1 MSANHK
7 AAVEY
12 SLNHH
17 HMANEDNL
25 AQAYIEL
32 REQCFKVLKAAHDR
46 EQMQELC
53 KLSRMLGDK

>member
-1 MSANHK
+1 
-7 AAVEY
+7 
-12 SLNHH
+12 
-17 HMANEDNL
+17 MANEDNL

-32 REQCFKVLKAAHDR
+32 REQCYRVLKASHDR